1 MWAAPGI
8 GSDRSGCIGH
18 RRLIGHRPA
27 TGRVAR
33 RPTGHRDI
41 GRRDTGR
48 VVHRHQAS
56 GRVAIGH
63 RRRDTGRV
71 GTPGRRTASD
81 REAADALPLIGH
93 RPPIGRTARRGRRP
107 VRGRREAGALPR
119 VSSLGAARARRMARE
134 VASARTNSGP
144 ERDECDER
152 AAVRPASAGSQAIA
166 AGSPVHRIPVGR
178 LARPM
183 RP

>member
-33 RPTGHRDI
+33 RPTGRRNI

-48 VVHRHQAS
+48 AVRRRQAS

-81 REAADALPLIGH
+81 REAADALPLIG
-93 RPPIGRTARRGRRP
+93 PPPGQGP
-107 VRGRREAGALPR
+107 AG
-119 VSSLGAARARRMARE
+119 G
-134 VASARTNSGP
+134 G
-144 ERDECDER
+144 
-152 AAVRPASAGSQAIA
+152 RPAAGQQP
-166 AGSPVHRIPVGR
+166 GGG
-178 LARPM
+178 ARPTHGQGGGE
-183 RP
+183 RPHQQRP

>member
-1 MWAAPGI
+1 MSAAPGI

-18 RRLIGHRPA
+18 RRPIDHRPA

-33 RPTGHRDI
+33 RPTGRRNI
-41 GRRDTGR
+41 GRQDTGR
-48 VVHRHQAS
+48 AVRRRQAS

-107 VRGRREAGALPR
+107 ARGRREAGAQPR

-144 ERDECDER
+144 ERDERDAR